1 MNKSLGG
8 DNMSEEIIKNQPG
21 AAGDLG
27 GTAPGLYQGQPGRTN
42 HRIVLVIK

>member
-27 GTAPGLYQGQPGRTN
+27 ATAPGLYQGQGAFASGG
-42 HRIVLVIK
+42 IGGV